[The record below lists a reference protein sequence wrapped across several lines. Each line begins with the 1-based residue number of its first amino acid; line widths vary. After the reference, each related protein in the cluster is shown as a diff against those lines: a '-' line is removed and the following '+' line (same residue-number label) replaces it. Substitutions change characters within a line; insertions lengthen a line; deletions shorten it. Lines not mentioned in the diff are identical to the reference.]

1 VGCAQCERLLANSI
15 RAARYYHG
23 LVADLECANLS
34 RESEI
39 AQPLSE
45 SLKKAFRDRNDAIAE
60 LTVHESTHAQ
70 KQPAGEVQLSRR
82 QSA

>member
-23 LVADLECANLS
+23 LVADLECAYLS
-34 RESEI
+34 RDSEV
-39 AQPLSE
+39 AQPLSAGLE
-45 SLKKAFRDRNDAIAE
+45 KAFHDRNDAIAE
-60 LTVHESTHAQ
+60 LTVHESTHAD
-70 KQPAGEVQLSRR
+70 KKPARGLQLSRR